1 MTASALPD
9 LPLTLHLPALRDTL
23 LATVALLDRRRA
35 GEVRA
40 QLLDDYVRMRW
51 LEWNGGTL
59 RLTEMGKAICRQL
72 TDRLES

>member
-1 MTASALPD
+1 MTASALSD
-9 LPLTLHLPALRDTL
+9 LHLHPPALRDAL

-40 QLLDDYVRMRW
+40 QLLEDYVRIRW

-59 RLTEMGKAICRQL
+59 RLTATGRAICRQL
-72 TDRLES
+72 TDRLA